1 MLTQDIAVRAKRKL
15 TNRLIAAHDAAR
27 LRPHLTDH
35 MMLIAGDGD
44 LIDGADAVVTAFASQ
59 FAASGF
65 ITYERSTTSIEITDD
80 GQRVL
85 KWATGPETGKT
96 AVK

>member
-1 MLTQDIAVRAKRKL
+1 MLTKDIAVRAKPKL

-44 LIDGADAVVTAFASQ
+44 LTDGRDAVVTAFACQ
-59 FAASGF
+59 FTASGS

-85 KWATGPETGKT
+85 KWATGSETGKT